1 MLWHSPLARAFAILT
16 ALLVCKVTLSAV
28 IGYRNYLPPDFETD
42 FLLGREAYFW
52 GAYAWAFYVHLVAG
66 PVALLLGTLL
76 VSDRFRSL
84 TPLWHRRLGRV
95 QAAVVLLLLVPSS
108 LWMARHAAT
117 GTIAAWGLGSLAVAT
132 AMCITLGVWAAIRRR
147 LAEHRRW
154 MWRTYMLLV
163 SAVVI
168 RLIGGLATVAQ
179 FDALWLYPLS
189 CWISWLAPLCVLEIV
204 RTLNVAGVS
213 TNKPEAQ
220 AKDSAVAPSLALQAC
235 KRTG

>member
-1 MLWHSPLARAFAILT
+1 MLRHSLLSRALTILA
-16 ALLVCKVTLSAV
+16 ALLVCKVTLSVV
-28 IGYRNYLPPDFETD
+28 IGYRNYFPPNFESD

-66 PVALLLGTLL
+66 PAALLLGTLL
-76 VSDRFRSL
+76 ISDRFRRAA
-84 TPLWHRRLGRV
+84 PRWHRRLGRV
-95 QAAVVLLLLVPSS
+95 QAALLLLLLVPSG

-117 GTIAAWGLGSLAVAT
+117 GAVAGWGLGTLAIATAACVVLGVRAAVA
-132 AMCITLGVWAAIRRR
+132 RRF
-147 LAEHRRW
+147 ADHERW

-189 CWISWLAPLCVLEIV
+189 CWISWLGPLVVLE
-204 RTLNVAGVS
+204 TLQYARRSVH
-213 TNKPEAQ
+213 KPDAQ
-220 AKDSAVAPSLALQAC
+220 AKDVAAFPSLALQAC
-235 KRTG
+235 KEAG